1 MNNNKGMDLSVNM
14 LVVIIIAIL
23 VLGMGMTIMYQV
35 FEQSGKLT
43 NQLSA
48 QQEQALKQLV
58 ISGEKVA
65 VYPIVQDAEGRQGV
79 FGVGIKNVVGSLET
93 FTINVTCENYFPD
106 ETIEQGCTGNWDYEF
121 AESSVTIPNNEEVY
135 KSFLIS
141 NEESPSGKYSFKLT
155 VTKSDTSTYYY
166 PILFFLN
173 LA

>member
-1 MNNNKGMDLSVNM
+1 MELSVNM

-43 NQLSA
+43 NRLSA

-79 FGVGIKNVVGSLET
+79 FGVGIKNVVGSEET
-93 FTINVTCENYFPD
+93 FNIIVTCDNYFPD
-106 ETIEQGCTGNWDYEF
+106 ETTEEVCTGNWVYDF

-141 NEESPSGKYSFKLT
+141 NEESPSGKYGFKLT
-155 VTKSDTSTYYY
+155 VTKSDSAYYY

>member
-1 MNNNKGMDLSVNM
+1 MELSVNM

-43 NQLSA
+43 NRLSA

-79 FGVGIKNVVGSLET
+79 FGYHAIYLH
-93 FTINVTCENYFPD
+93 
-106 ETIEQGCTGNWDYEF
+106 
-121 AESSVTIPNNEEVY
+121 AEAD
-135 KSFLIS
+135 KDQRGRG
-141 NEESPSGKYSFKLT
+141 GKTRPY
-155 VTKSDTSTYYY
+155 
-166 PILFFLN
+166 
-173 LA
+173 

>member
-1 MNNNKGMDLSVNM
+1 MNSKGMDVSVNM
-14 LVVIIIAIL
+14 LVVIIVAIL

-65 VYPIVQDAEGRQGV
+65 VYPLVQDAEGRQGV
-79 FGVGIKNVVGSLET
+79 FGVGIKNIVGAEEIFS
-93 FTINVTCENYFPD
+93 INVECVSYFPD
-106 ETIEQGCTGNWDYEF
+106 ETTESACTGNWDYEF
-121 AESSVTIPNNEEVY
+121 AENIVTLPNNEEIY
-135 KSFLIS
+135 KPFLIS
-141 NEESPSGKYSFKLT
+141 NEGSPSGKYSFKLT
-155 VTKSDTSTYYY
+155 ITKSSDESTYYY